1 MRFSKPI
8 VYLNGSLCGG
18 FRLWSNL
25 PRSVGEAYDARTECK
40 ARKRSHREAKT
51 VEYWPEAEVLPV
63 AFDVFVSY
71 ASKDKIVADAV
82 CAKLESSGIRCWIA
96 PRDIVAGT
104 SYGEAIIEAIH
115 GAKVMVL
122 VFSSNANA
130 SGHIP
135 KEVERAVSNGVAI
148 LPFRIEDVAPGKSL
162 DYFIGSVHWLDAMT
176 PPMEKHLDDLAATVH
191 KLIPNAAEP
200 PIVVA
205 QATSMWQ
212 LGAPAP
218 TQTSAPPSGGSARAS
233 FLNSK
238 TIWIG
243 AAAVVV
249 LAAVVSGMM
258 LLRGGGGSHTAADV
272 PDTTNPP
279 AGKNVP
285 NDPNPGPKEVTPTP
299 KATPASGKSTPQL
312 PAVQASADP
321 IVGCYQWFN
330 NAPVTISA
338 DGTMVAGPFTAHWRL
353 VNAERR
359 AYTLTWPLM
368 IETLT
373 LSPDQRSM
381 SGGNQYGYPISG
393 TRTSGS
399 FGLAGTWHWAN
410 GWDVSISANGTFIS
424 GSFRGTWRSVDASRG
439 IYEMTWPSPVDSVTL
454 LAGGTRISGANQYG
468 VAISGVKTGSCGGN

>member
-1 MRFSKPI
+1 MCCATGN
-8 VYLNGSLCGG
+8 LNNRPSD
-18 FRLWSNL
+18 
-25 PRSVGEAYDARTECK
+25 PSVRNQSQHA
-40 ARKRSHREAKT
+40 AKI
-51 VEYWPEAEVLPV
+51 VEYWPDAEVLAV
-63 AFDVFVSY
+63 TFDVFISY
-71 ASKDKIVADAV
+71 ASKDKVVADAV

-96 PRDIVAGT
+96 PRDIVPGT

-176 PPMEKHLDDLAATVH
+176 PPLEKHLDDLAATVH

-200 PIVVA
+200 PIIA
-205 QATSMWQ
+205 GQATSMWQ
-212 LGAPAP
+212 HGAPAT
-218 TQTSAPPSGGSARAS
+218 TQTAAPTGAVRSAPTSSAGSTAPAS

-238 TIWIG
+238 TVWIG
-243 AAAVVV
+243 AAAVLV
-249 LAAVVSGMM
+249 LAAVLTGMM
-258 LLRGGGGSHTAADV
+258 LLRGGGNSHGAADV

-279 AGKNVP
+279 ADKNVP
-285 NDPNPGPKEVTPTP
+285 NDPNPGPKDVTPAP
-299 KATPASGKSTPQL
+299 KTTPASRKSTPQL
-312 PAVQASADP
+312 PAAQASADP

-330 NAPVTISA
+330 NVPVTISA
-338 DGTMVAGPFTAHWRL
+338 GGTMVAGPFTAHWRL

-359 AYTLTWPLM
+359 AYTFTWPLM

-381 SGGNQYGYPISG
+381 NGGNQYGYPISG
-393 TRTSGS
+393 TRTAGS
-399 FGLAGTWHWAN
+399 FGLDGTWHWAN
-410 GWDVSISANGTFIS
+410 GWDVLVSPNGTFTS
-424 GSFRGTWRSVDASRG
+424 GSFRGTWRSADASRG

-468 VAISGVKTGSCGGN
+468 VAISGVKTGACGGN

>member
-1 MRFSKPI
+1 MWLGEFVVSRA
-8 VYLNGSLCGG
+8 
-18 FRLWSNL
+18 
-25 PRSVGEAYDARTECK
+25 GEAYDARTEQK
-40 ARKRSHREAKT
+40 TRKRSRQAAKI
-51 VEYWPEAEVLPV
+51 VECWPEAEVLPV
-63 AFDVFVSY
+63 AFDVFISY

-82 CAKLESSGIRCWIA
+82 CVRLESSGIRCWIA

-176 PPMEKHLDDLAATVH
+176 PPMEQHLDDLAATVH
-191 KLIPNAAEP
+191 KLIPAPGELGASVAP
-200 PIVVA
+200 PTV
-205 QATSMWQ
+205 MWQ
-212 LGAPAP
+212 RGVAAP
-218 TQTSAPPSGGSARAS
+218 TQTAAPTAAPRSAAAGGGPAPAS
-233 FLNSK
+233 LLNSK
-238 TIWIG
+238 TIWMG
-243 AAAVVV
+243 AAAVIV
-249 LAAVVSGMM
+249 LAAVVTGMM
-258 LLRGGGGSHTAADV
+258 LLRGGASSHSAADV
-272 PDTTNPP
+272 PNVTNPP
-279 AGKNVP
+279 PDKNVP
-285 NDPNPGPKEVTPTP
+285 SDPNPGAKDLTPVPKT
-299 KATPASGKSTPQL
+299 TPASRKTPQP
-312 PAVQASADP
+312 PAVQTTVDP

-353 VNAERR
+353 VDAERR
-359 AYTLTWPLM
+359 AYTFTWPLM

-393 TRTSGS
+393 ARTSGS

-410 GWDVSISANGTFIS
+410 GWDVSVSPKGTFTS
-424 GSFRGTWRSVDASRG
+424 GSFRGTWRSVDTSRG
-439 IYEMTWPSPVDSVTL
+439 IYEMTWPSPTDSVTL

-468 VAISGVKTGSCGGN
+468 VAISGVKTGACGGN

>member
-1 MRFSKPI
+1 
-8 VYLNGSLCGG
+8 
-18 FRLWSNL
+18 
-25 PRSVGEAYDARTECK
+25 
-40 ARKRSHREAKT
+40 
-51 VEYWPEAEVLPV
+51 V

-71 ASKDKIVADAV
+71 ASKDKVVADAV

-191 KLIPNAAEP
+191 KLIPSAAEP
-200 PIVVA
+200 PIVVT

-212 LGAPAP
+212 HGAPAP
-218 TQTSAPPSGGSARAS
+218 TQTSAPAAAVRSAPPSGGSVRAS
-233 FLNSK
+233 FLNSN

-243 AAAVVV
+243 AAAVIV
-249 LAAVVSGMM
+249 LAAAVSGMM
-258 LLRGGGGSHTAADV
+258 LLRGGGGPHTAADV
-272 PDTTNPP
+272 PGTTNRP
-279 AGKNVP
+279 ADKNVP
-285 NDPNPGPKEVTPTP
+285 NDPNPGPREATPTP
-299 KATPASGKSTPQL
+299 KATPAARKSTPQL

-359 AYTLTWPLM
+359 AYAFTWPLM

-410 GWDVSISANGTFIS
+410 GWDVSISPNGTFIS
-424 GSFRGTWRSVDASRG
+424 GTYRGTWRSVDTSRG
-439 IYEMTWPSPVDSVTL
+439 VYEMTWPSPVDSVTL

-468 VAISGVKTGSCGGN
+468 VAISGVKNGSCGGN

>member
-1 MRFSKPI
+1 LTK
-8 VYLNGSLCGG
+8 
-18 FRLWSNL
+18 
-25 PRSVGEAYDARTECK
+25 
-40 ARKRSHREAKT
+40 
-51 VEYWPEAEVLPV
+51 AEVLPV
-63 AFDVFVSY
+63 AFDVFISY

-82 CAKLESSGIRCWIA
+82 CVRLESSGIRCWIA

-191 KLIPNAAEP
+191 KLIPAPGESGTTAAP
-200 PIVVA
+200 PTVMWQHAAAATVQTA
-205 QATSMWQ
+205 APTAAVRPATS
-212 LGAPAP
+212 GGGTAP
-218 TQTSAPPSGGSARAS
+218 AS

-243 AAAVVV
+243 AAAVLV
-249 LAAVVSGMM
+249 LAAVLTGMM
-258 LLRGGGGSHTAADV
+258 LLRGGGSSHRTADA

-279 AGKNVP
+279 VSKDIPTN
-285 NDPNPGPKEVTPTP
+285 PNPGAKDLAPAPKT
-299 KATPASGKSTPQL
+299 TPASRKSTPQL
-312 PAVQASADP
+312 PAVQAGADP

-330 NAPVTISA
+330 NVPVTISA
-338 DGTMVAGPFTAHWRL
+338 AGTMVAGPFTAHWRL

-359 AYTLTWPLM
+359 AYTFTWPLM

-373 LSPDQRSM
+373 ISPDQRSM

-393 TRTSGS
+393 ARTAGS
-399 FGLAGTWHWAN
+399 IGLAGAWHWAN
-410 GWDVSISANGTFIS
+410 GWDVSVAPNGTFTS

-468 VAISGVKTGSCGGN
+468 VAISGVKTGACGGN